1 MMFRMSSDVARAR
14 KERVDYEAEYLG
26 QLIICQLER
35 LMQESEVSK
44 AELARRLGCNR
55 SKVTRMFSV
64 GANLTLRSVAAVLVA
79 LDSRLSVTVDER
91 AANDE
96 PVLLG
101 FDGARTS
108 GETRGHRSAR

>member
-1 MMFRMSSDVARAR
+1 MMFRMRSDVVRER
-14 KERVDYEAEYLG
+14 NERVDYEAEYLG

-35 LMQESEVSK
+35 LMQESGASK
-44 AELARRLGCNR
+44 AELARRLGCHR

-91 AANDE
+91 SANGE
-96 PVLLG
+96 PVLVG
-101 FDGARTS
+101 FEGARTS